1 MGGRLVEFIVEEEE
15 HDVVIAC
22 LDAMTELLKQC
33 KAAVTDVPGH
43 SEMIVGCVQ
52 KIMKGECA
60 SQDTE
65 AEEGGDEE
73 EAEQDE
79 MLFEYAGEVLPN
91 LGRAL
96 TPPVFAPYFTGLLPL
111 LLKKTKKQCSVAE
124 RSFAIGAIADSME
137 PLAGVLEPFLP
148 HLLPLFTEMLK
159 DSEGDV
165 RNNAVYG
172 MGELVLWAGD
182 VAVPHYNTILAT
194 LFALLGHETSPR
206 VVDQIVGAVCRIVVA
221 NVTKVPVEEL
231 TKAVLNHL
239 PLKED
244 MDEYEFVFKFFLTLF
259 KAGHSTTVQCLPK
272 IVECAL
278 AFIASPE
285 TDKPKTS
292 PLVSEILKSVSSSF
306 SAEFNA
312 LVGALP
318 QDQAQVLGQL
328 IQA

>member
-1 MGGRLVEFIVEEEE
+1 VEEEE

-33 KAAVTDVPGH
+33 KAAVTEIPGH
-43 SEMIVGCVQ
+43 CEMIVGCVQ

-124 RSFAIGAIADSME
+124 RSFAIGAIADSVE
-137 PLAGVLEPFLP
+137 PLAGVLDPFLP
-148 HLLPLFTEMLK
+148 HLMPVFMELTRDEEE
-159 DSEGDV
+159 DC

-172 MGELVLWAGD
+172 LGELILWGGAIMEQ
-182 VAVPHYNTILAT
+182 HYTSILAT
-194 LFALLGHETSPR
+194 LSQLLQAESSSR
-206 VVDQIVGAVCRIVVA
+206 VVDQIVGAVARAVVA
-221 NVTKVPVEEL
+221 NINKIPVAEVVS
-231 TKAVLNHL
+231 AVLANL

-244 MDEYEFVFKFFLTLF
+244 MDEYDVVFKFFSTLLAAQHPCF
-259 KAGHSTTVQCLPK
+259 PSCLPK
-272 IVECAL
+272 IVECAA
-278 AFIASPE
+278 AFLSSPA
-285 TDKPKTS
+285 TDKEKTS
-292 PLVSEILKSVSSSF
+292 PLVVSLLKQTATSF
-306 SAEFNA
+306 GGDMQG
-312 LVGALP
+312 LVAALP
-318 QDQAQVLGQL
+318 PDQGQL
-328 IQA
+328 VAKAIQD